1 MRKIKIVLYLVIC
14 FGNISA
20 SGQITRE
27 TGSINELLRSVETHN
42 TELKAFSQ
50 RMQAQ
55 KTENKLSNN
64 LPDPT
69 VSYSHLWG
77 ADNSSETIG
86 ELIVSQSMDFPTLYH
101 TRRQLNRQKNAMADH
116 EYQLKRRE
124 ILLKAQE
131 ICFDIILLRKEQL
144 LLKERHQNA
153 SELATLY
160 QQRIES
166 GDANVIELN
175 KVKLE
180 LLNAKTEASIN
191 ETNLKKK
198 EEELKNLEAQ
208 LQDALQY
215 SVANKEIYDNL
226 KAGINQEATIKN
238 KIEQTKIQ
246 IDNILKREEL
256 YKNDV
261 ETFVKDLEPN
271 VCLPKLIEVIKPE
284 VNLILKITKQKEQQ
298 LSSNLSP
305 EQIEAISEIILR
317 YLKQNNLT
325 IKDIQ
330 LSDLVDFV
338 ISDSKNAISNTEYDF
353 LDFSEIRALDTLL
366 GQKYANPFPVINQ
379 QQIELNLSI
388 KQIPVLEAQ
397 IEQMKAQITGRD
409 YTLLKAYEENE
420 ANIKRIERNIDE
432 IGVEISKIDKRLHQF
447 DVQTNQEPDPKY
459 EALGKLKPFFDDVAN
474 KLLKSKKLQIELKM

>member
-116 EYQLKRRE
+116 EYQLKRRA

-153 SELATLY
+153 SELAILY

-198 EEELKNLEAQ
+198 EEELIILNGSIPFQTEQLTYPSIVLPTDYAEIKDDVLNGELALAALEQESRVGHNLLKVAQ
-208 LQDALQY
+208 E
-215 SVANKEIYDNL
+215 SW
-226 KAGINQEATIKN
+226 
-238 KIEQTKIQ
+238 
-246 IDNILKREEL
+246 
-256 YKNDV
+256 
-261 ETFVKDLEPN
+261 
-271 VCLPKLIEVIKPE
+271 LPKLEIGYRRNTESGAPFNGFVVGFSVPLFENKGKVKMARQQLLSTE
-284 VNLILKITKQKEQQ
+284 LSKEQVKSETAYNALQNFREAQKTKLLMDEYASLFKEHSDLLILKEALK
-298 LSSNLSP
+298 SG
-305 EQIEAISEIILR
+305 QISLI
-317 YLKQNNLT
+317 
-325 IKDIQ
+325 
-330 LSDLVDFV
+330 
-338 ISDSKNAISNTEYDF
+338 EY
-353 LDFSEIRALDTLL
+353 FSEAAIIYQSQLNYLQL
-366 GQKYANPFPVINQ
+366 ENKYH
-379 QQIELNLSI
+379 
-388 KQIPVLEAQ
+388 K
-397 IEQMKAQITGRD
+397 T
-409 YTLLKAYEENE
+409 
-420 ANIKRIERNIDE
+420 
-432 IGVEISKIDKRLHQF
+432 
-447 DVQTNQEPDPKY
+447 
-459 EALGKLKPFFDDVAN
+459 VASLFKN
-474 KLLKSKKLQIELKM
+474 KL

>member
-20 SGQITRE
+20 SGQIARE

-116 EYQLKRRE
+116 EYQLKRRA

-153 SELATLY
+153 SELAILY

-198 EEELKNLEAQ
+198 EEELIILNGNTPFQTEQLTYPAIVLPTDYAEIKDDVLNGELALAALEQESRVGHNLLKVAQ
-208 LQDALQY
+208 E
-215 SVANKEIYDNL
+215 SW
-226 KAGINQEATIKN
+226 
-238 KIEQTKIQ
+238 
-246 IDNILKREEL
+246 
-256 YKNDV
+256 
-261 ETFVKDLEPN
+261 
-271 VCLPKLIEVIKPE
+271 LPKLEIGYRRNTESGAPFNGFVVGFSVPLFENKGKVKMVRQQLLSTE
-284 VNLILKITKQKEQQ
+284 LSKEQVKSETTYNALQNFREAQKTKLLMDEYASLFKEHSDLLILKEALK
-298 LSSNLSP
+298 SG
-305 EQIEAISEIILR
+305 QISLI
-317 YLKQNNLT
+317 
-325 IKDIQ
+325 
-330 LSDLVDFV
+330 
-338 ISDSKNAISNTEYDF
+338 EY
-353 LDFSEIRALDTLL
+353 FSEAAIIYQSQLNYLQL
-366 GQKYANPFPVINQ
+366 ENKYH
-379 QQIELNLSI
+379 
-388 KQIPVLEAQ
+388 K
-397 IEQMKAQITGRD
+397 T
-409 YTLLKAYEENE
+409 
-420 ANIKRIERNIDE
+420 
-432 IGVEISKIDKRLHQF
+432 
-447 DVQTNQEPDPKY
+447 
-459 EALGKLKPFFDDVAN
+459 VASLFKN
-474 KLLKSKKLQIELKM
+474 KL

>member
-198 EEELKNLEAQ
+198 EEELIILNGSIPFQTEQLTYPSIVLPTDYAEIKDDVLNGELALAALEQESRVGHNLLKVAQ
-208 LQDALQY
+208 E
-215 SVANKEIYDNL
+215 SW
-226 KAGINQEATIKN
+226 
-238 KIEQTKIQ
+238 
-246 IDNILKREEL
+246 
-256 YKNDV
+256 
-261 ETFVKDLEPN
+261 
-271 VCLPKLIEVIKPE
+271 LPKLEIGYRRNTESGAPFNGFVVGFSVPLFENKGKVKMARQQLLSTE
-284 VNLILKITKQKEQQ
+284 LSKEQVKSETSYNALQNFREAQKTKLLMDEYASLFKEHSDLLILKEALK
-298 LSSNLSP
+298 SG
-305 EQIEAISEIILR
+305 QISLI
-317 YLKQNNLT
+317 
-325 IKDIQ
+325 
-330 LSDLVDFV
+330 
-338 ISDSKNAISNTEYDF
+338 EY
-353 LDFSEIRALDTLL
+353 FSEAAIIYQSQLNYLQL
-366 GQKYANPFPVINQ
+366 ENKYH
-379 QQIELNLSI
+379 
-388 KQIPVLEAQ
+388 K
-397 IEQMKAQITGRD
+397 T
-409 YTLLKAYEENE
+409 
-420 ANIKRIERNIDE
+420 
-432 IGVEISKIDKRLHQF
+432 
-447 DVQTNQEPDPKY
+447 
-459 EALGKLKPFFDDVAN
+459 VASLFKN
-474 KLLKSKKLQIELKM
+474 KL

>member
-101 TRRQLNRQKNAMADH
+101 TRRQLNRQKNVMADH
-116 EYQLKRRE
+116 EYQLKRRK

-131 ICFDIILLRKEQL
+131 ICFDIILLREEQL

-198 EEELKNLEAQ
+198 EEELIILNGSIPFQTEQLTYPAIVLPTDYAEIKDDVLNGELALAALEQESRVGHNLLKVAQ
-208 LQDALQY
+208 E
-215 SVANKEIYDNL
+215 SW
-226 KAGINQEATIKN
+226 
-238 KIEQTKIQ
+238 
-246 IDNILKREEL
+246 
-256 YKNDV
+256 
-261 ETFVKDLEPN
+261 
-271 VCLPKLIEVIKPE
+271 LPKLEIGYRRNTESGAPFNGFVVGFSVPLFENKGKVKMARQQLLSTE
-284 VNLILKITKQKEQQ
+284 LSKEQVKSETSYNALQNFREAQKTKLLMDEYASLFKEHSDLLILKEALK
-298 LSSNLSP
+298 SG
-305 EQIEAISEIILR
+305 QISLI
-317 YLKQNNLT
+317 
-325 IKDIQ
+325 
-330 LSDLVDFV
+330 
-338 ISDSKNAISNTEYDF
+338 EY
-353 LDFSEIRALDTLL
+353 FSEAAIIYQSQLNYLQL
-366 GQKYANPFPVINQ
+366 ENKYH
-379 QQIELNLSI
+379 
-388 KQIPVLEAQ
+388 K
-397 IEQMKAQITGRD
+397 T
-409 YTLLKAYEENE
+409 
-420 ANIKRIERNIDE
+420 
-432 IGVEISKIDKRLHQF
+432 
-447 DVQTNQEPDPKY
+447 
-459 EALGKLKPFFDDVAN
+459 VASLFKN
-474 KLLKSKKLQIELKM
+474 KL

>member
-20 SGQITRE
+20 SGQIARE

-131 ICFDIILLRKEQL
+131 IGFDIILLRKEQL

-153 SELATLY
+153 SELAILY

-198 EEELKNLEAQ
+198 EEELIILNGNTPFQTEQLTYPAIVLPTDYAEIKDDVLNGELALAALEQESRVGHNLLKVAQ
-208 LQDALQY
+208 E
-215 SVANKEIYDNL
+215 SW
-226 KAGINQEATIKN
+226 
-238 KIEQTKIQ
+238 
-246 IDNILKREEL
+246 
-256 YKNDV
+256 
-261 ETFVKDLEPN
+261 
-271 VCLPKLIEVIKPE
+271 LPKLEIGYRRNTESGAPFNGFVVGFSVPLFENKGKVKMARQQLLSTE
-284 VNLILKITKQKEQQ
+284 LSKEQVKSETSYNALQNFREAQKTKLLMDEYASLFKEHSDLLILKEALK
-298 LSSNLSP
+298 SG
-305 EQIEAISEIILR
+305 QISLI
-317 YLKQNNLT
+317 
-325 IKDIQ
+325 
-330 LSDLVDFV
+330 
-338 ISDSKNAISNTEYDF
+338 EY
-353 LDFSEIRALDTLL
+353 FSEAAIIYQSQLNYLQL
-366 GQKYANPFPVINQ
+366 ENKYH
-379 QQIELNLSI
+379 
-388 KQIPVLEAQ
+388 K
-397 IEQMKAQITGRD
+397 T
-409 YTLLKAYEENE
+409 
-420 ANIKRIERNIDE
+420 
-432 IGVEISKIDKRLHQF
+432 
-447 DVQTNQEPDPKY
+447 
-459 EALGKLKPFFDDVAN
+459 VASLFKN
-474 KLLKSKKLQIELKM
+474 KL

>member
-1 MRKIKIVLYLVIC
+1 MRKIKIFLYLVIC

-20 SGQITRE
+20 SGQIARE

-55 KTENKLSNN
+55 KTENKLNNN

-101 TRRQLNRQKNAMADH
+101 TRRQLNRQKNAMVDH
-116 EYQLKRRE
+116 EYQLKRRA

-153 SELATLY
+153 SELAILY

-198 EEELKNLEAQ
+198 EEELIILNGNTPFQTEQLTYPAIVLPTDYAEIKDDVLNGELALAALEQESRVGHNLLKVAQ
-208 LQDALQY
+208 E
-215 SVANKEIYDNL
+215 SW
-226 KAGINQEATIKN
+226 
-238 KIEQTKIQ
+238 
-246 IDNILKREEL
+246 
-256 YKNDV
+256 
-261 ETFVKDLEPN
+261 
-271 VCLPKLIEVIKPE
+271 LPKLEIGYRRNTESGAPFNGFVVGFSVPLFENKGKVKMVRQQLLSTELSKEQIKSE
-284 VNLILKITKQKEQQ
+284 TAYNALQNFREAQKTKLLMDEYASLFKEHSDLLILKEALK
-298 LSSNLSP
+298 SG
-305 EQIEAISEIILR
+305 QISLI
-317 YLKQNNLT
+317 
-325 IKDIQ
+325 
-330 LSDLVDFV
+330 
-338 ISDSKNAISNTEYDF
+338 EY
-353 LDFSEIRALDTLL
+353 FSEAAIIYQSQLNYLQL
-366 GQKYANPFPVINQ
+366 ENKYH
-379 QQIELNLSI
+379 
-388 KQIPVLEAQ
+388 K
-397 IEQMKAQITGRD
+397 T
-409 YTLLKAYEENE
+409 
-420 ANIKRIERNIDE
+420 
-432 IGVEISKIDKRLHQF
+432 
-447 DVQTNQEPDPKY
+447 
-459 EALGKLKPFFDDVAN
+459 VAN
-474 KLLKSKKLQIELKM
+474 LFKNKL

>member
-20 SGQITRE
+20 SGQIARE

-131 ICFDIILLRKEQL
+131 IGFDIILLRKEQL

-153 SELATLY
+153 SELAILY

-198 EEELKNLEAQ
+198 EEELIILNGNTPFQTEQLTYPAIVLPTDYAEIKDDVLNGELALAALEQESRVGHNLLKVAQ
-208 LQDALQY
+208 E
-215 SVANKEIYDNL
+215 SW
-226 KAGINQEATIKN
+226 
-238 KIEQTKIQ
+238 
-246 IDNILKREEL
+246 
-256 YKNDV
+256 
-261 ETFVKDLEPN
+261 
-271 VCLPKLIEVIKPE
+271 LPKLEIGYRRNTESGAPFNGFVVGFSVPLFENKGKVKMVRQQLLSTE
-284 VNLILKITKQKEQQ
+284 LSKEQVKSETTYNALQNFREAQKTKLLMDEYASLFKEHSDLLILKEALK
-298 LSSNLSP
+298 SG
-305 EQIEAISEIILR
+305 QISLI
-317 YLKQNNLT
+317 
-325 IKDIQ
+325 
-330 LSDLVDFV
+330 
-338 ISDSKNAISNTEYDF
+338 EY
-353 LDFSEIRALDTLL
+353 FSEAAIIYQSQLNYLQL
-366 GQKYANPFPVINQ
+366 ENKYH
-379 QQIELNLSI
+379 
-388 KQIPVLEAQ
+388 K
-397 IEQMKAQITGRD
+397 T
-409 YTLLKAYEENE
+409 
-420 ANIKRIERNIDE
+420 
-432 IGVEISKIDKRLHQF
+432 
-447 DVQTNQEPDPKY
+447 
-459 EALGKLKPFFDDVAN
+459 VASLFKN
-474 KLLKSKKLQIELKM
+474 KL

>member
-20 SGQITRE
+20 SGQIARE

-116 EYQLKRRE
+116 EYQLKRRA
-124 ILLKAQE
+124 ILIKAQE

-153 SELATLY
+153 SELAILY

-198 EEELKNLEAQ
+198 EEELIILNGNAPFQTEQLTYPAIVLPTDYAEIKDDVLNGELALAALEQESRVGHNLLKVAQ
-208 LQDALQY
+208 E
-215 SVANKEIYDNL
+215 SW
-226 KAGINQEATIKN
+226 
-238 KIEQTKIQ
+238 
-246 IDNILKREEL
+246 
-256 YKNDV
+256 
-261 ETFVKDLEPN
+261 
-271 VCLPKLIEVIKPE
+271 LPKLEIGYRRNTESGAPFNGFVVGFSVPLFENKGKVKMARQQLLSTE
-284 VNLILKITKQKEQQ
+284 LSKEQVKSETTYNALQNFREAQKTKLLMDEYASLFKEHSDLLILKEALK
-298 LSSNLSP
+298 SG
-305 EQIEAISEIILR
+305 QISLI
-317 YLKQNNLT
+317 
-325 IKDIQ
+325 
-330 LSDLVDFV
+330 
-338 ISDSKNAISNTEYDF
+338 EY
-353 LDFSEIRALDTLL
+353 FSEAAIIYQSQLNYLQL
-366 GQKYANPFPVINQ
+366 EKKYHKTVPTFFKK
-379 QQIELNLSI
+379 NL
-388 KQIPVLEAQ
+388 
-397 IEQMKAQITGRD
+397 
-409 YTLLKAYEENE
+409 
-420 ANIKRIERNIDE
+420 
-432 IGVEISKIDKRLHQF
+432 
-447 DVQTNQEPDPKY
+447 
-459 EALGKLKPFFDDVAN
+459 
-474 KLLKSKKLQIELKM
+474 

>member
-101 TRRQLNRQKNAMADH
+101 TRRQLNRQKNVMADH

-131 ICFDIILLRKEQL
+131 IGFDIILLREEQL

-198 EEELKNLEAQ
+198 EEELIILNGNTPFQTEQLTYPAIVLPTDYAEIKDDVLNGELALAALEQESRVGHNLLKVAQ
-208 LQDALQY
+208 E
-215 SVANKEIYDNL
+215 SW
-226 KAGINQEATIKN
+226 
-238 KIEQTKIQ
+238 
-246 IDNILKREEL
+246 
-256 YKNDV
+256 
-261 ETFVKDLEPN
+261 
-271 VCLPKLIEVIKPE
+271 LPKLEIGYRRNTESGAPFNGFVVGFSVPLFENKGKVKMARQQLLSTE
-284 VNLILKITKQKEQQ
+284 LSKEQVKSETSYNALQNFREAQKTKLLMDEYASLFKEHSDLLILKEALK
-298 LSSNLSP
+298 SG
-305 EQIEAISEIILR
+305 QISLI
-317 YLKQNNLT
+317 
-325 IKDIQ
+325 
-330 LSDLVDFV
+330 
-338 ISDSKNAISNTEYDF
+338 EY
-353 LDFSEIRALDTLL
+353 FSEAAIIYQSQLNYLQL
-366 GQKYANPFPVINQ
+366 ENKYH
-379 QQIELNLSI
+379 
-388 KQIPVLEAQ
+388 K
-397 IEQMKAQITGRD
+397 T
-409 YTLLKAYEENE
+409 
-420 ANIKRIERNIDE
+420 
-432 IGVEISKIDKRLHQF
+432 
-447 DVQTNQEPDPKY
+447 
-459 EALGKLKPFFDDVAN
+459 VAN
-474 KLLKSKKLQIELKM
+474 LFKNKL

>member
-1 MRKIKIVLYLVIC
+1 MRKIKIFLYLVIC

-116 EYQLKRRE
+116 EYQLKRRA

-153 SELATLY
+153 SELAILY

-198 EEELKNLEAQ
+198 EEELIILNGNTPFQTEQLTYPAIVLPTDYAEIKDDVLNGELALAALEQESRVGHNLLKVAQ
-208 LQDALQY
+208 E
-215 SVANKEIYDNL
+215 SW
-226 KAGINQEATIKN
+226 
-238 KIEQTKIQ
+238 
-246 IDNILKREEL
+246 
-256 YKNDV
+256 
-261 ETFVKDLEPN
+261 
-271 VCLPKLIEVIKPE
+271 LPKLEIGYRRNTESGAPFNGFVVGFSVPLFENKGKVKMVRQQLLSTE
-284 VNLILKITKQKEQQ
+284 LSKEQVKSETTYNALQNFREAQKTKLLMDEYASLFKEHSDLLILKEALK
-298 LSSNLSP
+298 SG
-305 EQIEAISEIILR
+305 QISLI
-317 YLKQNNLT
+317 
-325 IKDIQ
+325 
-330 LSDLVDFV
+330 
-338 ISDSKNAISNTEYDF
+338 EY
-353 LDFSEIRALDTLL
+353 FSEAAIIYQSQLNYLQL
-366 GQKYANPFPVINQ
+366 ENKYH
-379 QQIELNLSI
+379 
-388 KQIPVLEAQ
+388 K
-397 IEQMKAQITGRD
+397 T
-409 YTLLKAYEENE
+409 
-420 ANIKRIERNIDE
+420 
-432 IGVEISKIDKRLHQF
+432 
-447 DVQTNQEPDPKY
+447 
-459 EALGKLKPFFDDVAN
+459 VASLFKN
-474 KLLKSKKLQIELKM
+474 KL

>member
-131 ICFDIILLRKEQL
+131 IGFDIILLREEQL

-153 SELATLY
+153 SELAILY

-198 EEELKNLEAQ
+198 EEELIILNGNTPFQTEQLTYPAIVLPTDYAEIKDDVLNGELALAALEQESRVGHNLLKVAQ
-208 LQDALQY
+208 E
-215 SVANKEIYDNL
+215 SW
-226 KAGINQEATIKN
+226 
-238 KIEQTKIQ
+238 
-246 IDNILKREEL
+246 
-256 YKNDV
+256 
-261 ETFVKDLEPN
+261 
-271 VCLPKLIEVIKPE
+271 LPKLEIGYRRNTESGAPFNGFVVGFSVPLFENKGKVKMVRQQLLSTE
-284 VNLILKITKQKEQQ
+284 LSKEQVKSETSYNALQNFREAQKTKLLMDEYASLFKEHSDLLILKEALK
-298 LSSNLSP
+298 SG
-305 EQIEAISEIILR
+305 QISLI
-317 YLKQNNLT
+317 
-325 IKDIQ
+325 
-330 LSDLVDFV
+330 
-338 ISDSKNAISNTEYDF
+338 EY
-353 LDFSEIRALDTLL
+353 FSEAAIIYQSQLNYLQL
-366 GQKYANPFPVINQ
+366 ENKYH
-379 QQIELNLSI
+379 
-388 KQIPVLEAQ
+388 K
-397 IEQMKAQITGRD
+397 T
-409 YTLLKAYEENE
+409 
-420 ANIKRIERNIDE
+420 
-432 IGVEISKIDKRLHQF
+432 
-447 DVQTNQEPDPKY
+447 
-459 EALGKLKPFFDDVAN
+459 VAN
-474 KLLKSKKLQIELKM
+474 LFKNKL

>member
-131 ICFDIILLRKEQL
+131 IGFDIILLREEQL

-153 SELATLY
+153 SELAILY

-198 EEELKNLEAQ
+198 EEELIILNGSIPFQTEQLTYPAIVLPTDYAEIKDDVLNGELALAALEQESRVGHNLLKVAQ
-208 LQDALQY
+208 E
-215 SVANKEIYDNL
+215 SW
-226 KAGINQEATIKN
+226 
-238 KIEQTKIQ
+238 
-246 IDNILKREEL
+246 
-256 YKNDV
+256 
-261 ETFVKDLEPN
+261 
-271 VCLPKLIEVIKPE
+271 LPKLEIGYRRNTESGAPFNGFVVGFSVPLFENKGK
-284 VNLILKITKQKEQQ
+284 VKMARQQ
-298 LSSNLSP
+298 LLST
-305 EQIEAISEIILR
+305 E
-317 YLKQNNLT
+317 
-325 IKDIQ
+325 
-330 LSDLVDFV
+330 LS
-338 ISDSKNAISNTEYDF
+338 KE
-353 LDFSEIRALDTLL
+353 
-366 GQKYANPFPVINQ
+366 
-379 QQIELNLSI
+379 
-388 KQIPVLEAQ
+388 
-397 IEQMKAQITGRD
+397 
-409 YTLLKAYEENE
+409 
-420 ANIKRIERNIDE
+420 
-432 IGVEISKIDKRLHQF
+432 
-447 DVQTNQEPDPKY
+447 
-459 EALGKLKPFFDDVAN
+459 
-474 KLLKSKKLQIELKM
+474 

>member
-101 TRRQLNRQKNAMADH
+101 TRRQLNRQKNVMADH

-131 ICFDIILLRKEQL
+131 IGFDIILLRKEQL

-198 EEELKNLEAQ
+198 EEELIILNGSILFQTEQLTYPAIVLPTDYAEIKDDVLNGELALAALEQESRVGHNLLKVAQ
-208 LQDALQY
+208 E
-215 SVANKEIYDNL
+215 SW
-226 KAGINQEATIKN
+226 
-238 KIEQTKIQ
+238 
-246 IDNILKREEL
+246 
-256 YKNDV
+256 
-261 ETFVKDLEPN
+261 
-271 VCLPKLIEVIKPE
+271 LPKLEIGYRRNTESGAPFNGFVVGFSVPLFENKGKVKMVRQQLLSTE
-284 VNLILKITKQKEQQ
+284 LSKEQVKSETAYNALQNFREAQKTKLLMDEYASLFKEHSDLLILKEALK
-298 LSSNLSP
+298 SG
-305 EQIEAISEIILR
+305 QISLI
-317 YLKQNNLT
+317 
-325 IKDIQ
+325 
-330 LSDLVDFV
+330 
-338 ISDSKNAISNTEYDF
+338 EY
-353 LDFSEIRALDTLL
+353 FSEAAIIYQSQLNYLQL
-366 GQKYANPFPVINQ
+366 ENKYH
-379 QQIELNLSI
+379 
-388 KQIPVLEAQ
+388 K
-397 IEQMKAQITGRD
+397 T
-409 YTLLKAYEENE
+409 
-420 ANIKRIERNIDE
+420 
-432 IGVEISKIDKRLHQF
+432 
-447 DVQTNQEPDPKY
+447 
-459 EALGKLKPFFDDVAN
+459 VASLFKN
-474 KLLKSKKLQIELKM
+474 KL

>member
-1 MRKIKIVLYLVIC
+1 MRKIKIFLYLVIC

-20 SGQITRE
+20 SGQIARE

-116 EYQLKRRE
+116 EYQLKRRA

-153 SELATLY
+153 SELAILY

-198 EEELKNLEAQ
+198 EEELIILNGNTPFQTEQLTYPAIVLPTDYAEIKDDVLNGELALAALEQESRVGHNLLKVAQ
-208 LQDALQY
+208 E
-215 SVANKEIYDNL
+215 SW
-226 KAGINQEATIKN
+226 
-238 KIEQTKIQ
+238 
-246 IDNILKREEL
+246 
-256 YKNDV
+256 
-261 ETFVKDLEPN
+261 
-271 VCLPKLIEVIKPE
+271 LPKLEIGYRRNTESGAPFNGFVVGFSVPLFENKGKVKMVRQQLLSTE
-284 VNLILKITKQKEQQ
+284 LSKEQVKSETSYNALQNFREAQKTKLLMDEYASLFKEHSDLLILKEALKSGQISLIEYFSEAAIIYQSQ
-298 LSSNLSP
+298 LN
-305 EQIEAISEIILR
+305 
-317 YLKQNNLT
+317 YLKLEN
-325 IKDIQ
+325 
-330 LSDLVDFV
+330 
-338 ISDSKNAISNTEYDF
+338 
-353 LDFSEIRALDTLL
+353 
-366 GQKYANPFPVINQ
+366 KYH
-379 QQIELNLSI
+379 
-388 KQIPVLEAQ
+388 K
-397 IEQMKAQITGRD
+397 T
-409 YTLLKAYEENE
+409 
-420 ANIKRIERNIDE
+420 
-432 IGVEISKIDKRLHQF
+432 
-447 DVQTNQEPDPKY
+447 
-459 EALGKLKPFFDDVAN
+459 VASLFKN
-474 KLLKSKKLQIELKM
+474 KL

>member
-131 ICFDIILLRKEQL
+131 ICFDIILLREEQL

-153 SELATLY
+153 SELAILY

-198 EEELKNLEAQ
+198 EEELIILNGNTPFQTEQLTYPAIVLPTDYAEIKDDVLNGELALAALEQESRVGHNLLKVAQ
-208 LQDALQY
+208 E
-215 SVANKEIYDNL
+215 SW
-226 KAGINQEATIKN
+226 
-238 KIEQTKIQ
+238 
-246 IDNILKREEL
+246 
-256 YKNDV
+256 
-261 ETFVKDLEPN
+261 
-271 VCLPKLIEVIKPE
+271 LPKLEIGYRRNTESGAPFNGFVVGFSVPLFENKGKVKMVRQQLLSTE
-284 VNLILKITKQKEQQ
+284 LSKEQVKSETSYNALQNFREAQKTKLLMDEYASLFKEHSDLLILKEALK
-298 LSSNLSP
+298 SG
-305 EQIEAISEIILR
+305 QISLI
-317 YLKQNNLT
+317 
-325 IKDIQ
+325 
-330 LSDLVDFV
+330 
-338 ISDSKNAISNTEYDF
+338 EY
-353 LDFSEIRALDTLL
+353 FSEAAIIYQSQLNYLQL
-366 GQKYANPFPVINQ
+366 ENKYH
-379 QQIELNLSI
+379 
-388 KQIPVLEAQ
+388 K
-397 IEQMKAQITGRD
+397 T
-409 YTLLKAYEENE
+409 
-420 ANIKRIERNIDE
+420 
-432 IGVEISKIDKRLHQF
+432 
-447 DVQTNQEPDPKY
+447 
-459 EALGKLKPFFDDVAN
+459 VASLFKN
-474 KLLKSKKLQIELKM
+474 KL

>member
-1 MRKIKIVLYLVIC
+1 MRKIKIFLYLVIC

-153 SELATLY
+153 SELAILY

-198 EEELKNLEAQ
+198 EEELIILNGSIPSQTEQLTYPAIVLPTDYAEIKDDVLNGELALAALEQESRVGHNLLKVAQ
-208 LQDALQY
+208 E
-215 SVANKEIYDNL
+215 SW
-226 KAGINQEATIKN
+226 
-238 KIEQTKIQ
+238 
-246 IDNILKREEL
+246 
-256 YKNDV
+256 
-261 ETFVKDLEPN
+261 
-271 VCLPKLIEVIKPE
+271 LPKLEIGYRRNTESGAPFNGFVVGFSVPLFENKGKVKMARQQLLSTE
-284 VNLILKITKQKEQQ
+284 LSKEQVKSETSYNALQNFREAQKTKLLMDEYASLFKEHSDLLILKEALK
-298 LSSNLSP
+298 SG
-305 EQIEAISEIILR
+305 QISLI
-317 YLKQNNLT
+317 
-325 IKDIQ
+325 
-330 LSDLVDFV
+330 
-338 ISDSKNAISNTEYDF
+338 EY
-353 LDFSEIRALDTLL
+353 FSEAAIIYQSQLNYLQL
-366 GQKYANPFPVINQ
+366 ENKYH
-379 QQIELNLSI
+379 
-388 KQIPVLEAQ
+388 K
-397 IEQMKAQITGRD
+397 T
-409 YTLLKAYEENE
+409 
-420 ANIKRIERNIDE
+420 
-432 IGVEISKIDKRLHQF
+432 
-447 DVQTNQEPDPKY
+447 
-459 EALGKLKPFFDDVAN
+459 VASLFKN
-474 KLLKSKKLQIELKM
+474 KL

>member
-116 EYQLKRRE
+116 EYQLKRRA

-198 EEELKNLEAQ
+198 EEELIILNGNTPFQTEQLTYPAIVLPTDYAEIKDDVLNGELALAALEQESRVGHNLLKVAQ
-208 LQDALQY
+208 E
-215 SVANKEIYDNL
+215 SW
-226 KAGINQEATIKN
+226 
-238 KIEQTKIQ
+238 
-246 IDNILKREEL
+246 
-256 YKNDV
+256 
-261 ETFVKDLEPN
+261 
-271 VCLPKLIEVIKPE
+271 LPKLEIGYRRNTESGAPFNGFVVGFSVPLFENKGKVKMVRQQLLSTE
-284 VNLILKITKQKEQQ
+284 LSKEQVKSETSYNALQNFREAQKTKLLMDEYASLFKEHSDLLILKEALK
-298 LSSNLSP
+298 SG
-305 EQIEAISEIILR
+305 QISLI
-317 YLKQNNLT
+317 
-325 IKDIQ
+325 
-330 LSDLVDFV
+330 
-338 ISDSKNAISNTEYDF
+338 EY
-353 LDFSEIRALDTLL
+353 FSEAAIIYQSQLNYLQL
-366 GQKYANPFPVINQ
+366 ENKYH
-379 QQIELNLSI
+379 
-388 KQIPVLEAQ
+388 K
-397 IEQMKAQITGRD
+397 T
-409 YTLLKAYEENE
+409 
-420 ANIKRIERNIDE
+420 
-432 IGVEISKIDKRLHQF
+432 
-447 DVQTNQEPDPKY
+447 
-459 EALGKLKPFFDDVAN
+459 VASLFKN
-474 KLLKSKKLQIELKM
+474 KL

>member
-1 MRKIKIVLYLVIC
+1 MRKIKIFLYLVIC

-55 KTENKLSNN
+55 KTENKLNNN

-116 EYQLKRRE
+116 EYQLKRRA

-153 SELATLY
+153 SELAILY

-198 EEELKNLEAQ
+198 EEELIILNGNTPFQTEQLTYPAIVLPTDYAEIKDDVLNGELALAALEQESRVGHNLLKVAQ
-208 LQDALQY
+208 E
-215 SVANKEIYDNL
+215 SW
-226 KAGINQEATIKN
+226 
-238 KIEQTKIQ
+238 
-246 IDNILKREEL
+246 
-256 YKNDV
+256 
-261 ETFVKDLEPN
+261 
-271 VCLPKLIEVIKPE
+271 LPKLEIGYRRNTESGAPFNGFVVGFSVPLFENKGKVKMARQQLLSTE
-284 VNLILKITKQKEQQ
+284 LSKEQVKSETAYNALQNFREAQKTKLLMDEYASLFKEHSDLLILKEALK
-298 LSSNLSP
+298 SG
-305 EQIEAISEIILR
+305 QISLI
-317 YLKQNNLT
+317 
-325 IKDIQ
+325 
-330 LSDLVDFV
+330 
-338 ISDSKNAISNTEYDF
+338 EY
-353 LDFSEIRALDTLL
+353 FSEAAIIYQSQLNYLQL
-366 GQKYANPFPVINQ
+366 ENKYH
-379 QQIELNLSI
+379 
-388 KQIPVLEAQ
+388 K
-397 IEQMKAQITGRD
+397 T
-409 YTLLKAYEENE
+409 
-420 ANIKRIERNIDE
+420 
-432 IGVEISKIDKRLHQF
+432 
-447 DVQTNQEPDPKY
+447 
-459 EALGKLKPFFDDVAN
+459 VASLFKN
-474 KLLKSKKLQIELKM
+474 KL

>member
-131 ICFDIILLRKEQL
+131 IGFDIILLREEQL

-198 EEELKNLEAQ
+198 EEELIILNGSIPFQTEQLTYPSIVLPTDYAEIKDDVLNGELALAALEQESRVGHNLLKVAQ
-208 LQDALQY
+208 E
-215 SVANKEIYDNL
+215 SW
-226 KAGINQEATIKN
+226 
-238 KIEQTKIQ
+238 
-246 IDNILKREEL
+246 
-256 YKNDV
+256 
-261 ETFVKDLEPN
+261 
-271 VCLPKLIEVIKPE
+271 LPKLEIGYRRNTESGAPFNGFVVGFSVPLFENKGKVKMARQQLLSTE
-284 VNLILKITKQKEQQ
+284 LSKEQVKSEAAYNALQNFREAQKTKLLMDEYASLFKEHSDLLILKEALK
-298 LSSNLSP
+298 SG
-305 EQIEAISEIILR
+305 QISLI
-317 YLKQNNLT
+317 
-325 IKDIQ
+325 
-330 LSDLVDFV
+330 
-338 ISDSKNAISNTEYDF
+338 EY
-353 LDFSEIRALDTLL
+353 FSEAAIIYQSQLNYLQL
-366 GQKYANPFPVINQ
+366 ENKYH
-379 QQIELNLSI
+379 
-388 KQIPVLEAQ
+388 K
-397 IEQMKAQITGRD
+397 T
-409 YTLLKAYEENE
+409 
-420 ANIKRIERNIDE
+420 
-432 IGVEISKIDKRLHQF
+432 
-447 DVQTNQEPDPKY
+447 
-459 EALGKLKPFFDDVAN
+459 VASLFKN
-474 KLLKSKKLQIELKM
+474 KL

>member
-1 MRKIKIVLYLVIC
+1 MRKIKIFLYLVIC

-20 SGQITRE
+20 SGQIARE

-55 KTENKLSNN
+55 KTENKLNNN

-101 TRRQLNRQKNAMADH
+101 TRRQLNRQKNAMVDH
-116 EYQLKRRE
+116 EYQLKRRA

-144 LLKERHQNA
+144 LVKERHQNA
-153 SELATLY
+153 SELAILY

-198 EEELKNLEAQ
+198 EEELIILNGNTPFQTEQLTYPAIVLPTDYAEIKDDVLNGELALAALEQESRVGHNLLKVAQ
-208 LQDALQY
+208 E
-215 SVANKEIYDNL
+215 SW
-226 KAGINQEATIKN
+226 
-238 KIEQTKIQ
+238 
-246 IDNILKREEL
+246 
-256 YKNDV
+256 
-261 ETFVKDLEPN
+261 
-271 VCLPKLIEVIKPE
+271 LPKLEIGYRRNTESGAPFNGFVVGFSVPLFENKGKVKMVRQQLLSTE
-284 VNLILKITKQKEQQ
+284 LSKEQVKSETSYNALQNFREAQKTKLLMDEYASLFKEHSDLLILKEALK
-298 LSSNLSP
+298 SG
-305 EQIEAISEIILR
+305 QISLI
-317 YLKQNNLT
+317 
-325 IKDIQ
+325 
-330 LSDLVDFV
+330 
-338 ISDSKNAISNTEYDF
+338 EY
-353 LDFSEIRALDTLL
+353 FSEAAIIYQSQLNYLQL
-366 GQKYANPFPVINQ
+366 ENKYH
-379 QQIELNLSI
+379 
-388 KQIPVLEAQ
+388 K
-397 IEQMKAQITGRD
+397 T
-409 YTLLKAYEENE
+409 
-420 ANIKRIERNIDE
+420 
-432 IGVEISKIDKRLHQF
+432 
-447 DVQTNQEPDPKY
+447 
-459 EALGKLKPFFDDVAN
+459 VASLFKN
-474 KLLKSKKLQIELKM
+474 KL

>member
-20 SGQITRE
+20 SGQIARE

-116 EYQLKRRE
+116 EYQLKRRA

-153 SELATLY
+153 SELAILY

-198 EEELKNLEAQ
+198 EEELIILNGNTPFQTEQLTYPAIVLPTDYAEIKDDVLNGELALAALEQESRVGHNLLKVAQ
-208 LQDALQY
+208 E
-215 SVANKEIYDNL
+215 SW
-226 KAGINQEATIKN
+226 
-238 KIEQTKIQ
+238 
-246 IDNILKREEL
+246 
-256 YKNDV
+256 
-261 ETFVKDLEPN
+261 
-271 VCLPKLIEVIKPE
+271 LPKLEIGYRRNTESGAPFNGFVVGFSVPLFENKGKVKMARQQLLSTE
-284 VNLILKITKQKEQQ
+284 LSKEQVKSETSYNALQNFREAQKTKLLMDEYASLFKEHSDLLILKEALK
-298 LSSNLSP
+298 SG
-305 EQIEAISEIILR
+305 QISLI
-317 YLKQNNLT
+317 
-325 IKDIQ
+325 
-330 LSDLVDFV
+330 
-338 ISDSKNAISNTEYDF
+338 EY
-353 LDFSEIRALDTLL
+353 FSEAAIIYQSQLNYLQL
-366 GQKYANPFPVINQ
+366 ENKYH
-379 QQIELNLSI
+379 
-388 KQIPVLEAQ
+388 K
-397 IEQMKAQITGRD
+397 T
-409 YTLLKAYEENE
+409 
-420 ANIKRIERNIDE
+420 
-432 IGVEISKIDKRLHQF
+432 
-447 DVQTNQEPDPKY
+447 
-459 EALGKLKPFFDDVAN
+459 VAN
-474 KLLKSKKLQIELKM
+474 LFKNKL

>member
-20 SGQITRE
+20 SGQIARE

-153 SELATLY
+153 SELAILY

-198 EEELKNLEAQ
+198 EEELIILNGSIPFQTEQLTYPSIVLPTDYAEIKDDVLNGELALAALEQESRVGHNLLKVAQ
-208 LQDALQY
+208 E
-215 SVANKEIYDNL
+215 SW
-226 KAGINQEATIKN
+226 
-238 KIEQTKIQ
+238 
-246 IDNILKREEL
+246 
-256 YKNDV
+256 
-261 ETFVKDLEPN
+261 
-271 VCLPKLIEVIKPE
+271 LPKLEIGYRRNTESGAPFNGFVVGFSVPLFENKGKVKMARQQLLSTE
-284 VNLILKITKQKEQQ
+284 LSKEQVKSETSYNALQNFREAQKTKLLMDEYASLFKEHSDLLILKEALK
-298 LSSNLSP
+298 SG
-305 EQIEAISEIILR
+305 QISLI
-317 YLKQNNLT
+317 
-325 IKDIQ
+325 
-330 LSDLVDFV
+330 
-338 ISDSKNAISNTEYDF
+338 EY
-353 LDFSEIRALDTLL
+353 FSEAAIIYQSQLNYLQL
-366 GQKYANPFPVINQ
+366 ENKYH
-379 QQIELNLSI
+379 
-388 KQIPVLEAQ
+388 K
-397 IEQMKAQITGRD
+397 T
-409 YTLLKAYEENE
+409 
-420 ANIKRIERNIDE
+420 
-432 IGVEISKIDKRLHQF
+432 
-447 DVQTNQEPDPKY
+447 
-459 EALGKLKPFFDDVAN
+459 VASLFKN
-474 KLLKSKKLQIELKM
+474 KL

>member
-1 MRKIKIVLYLVIC
+1 MRKIKIFLYLVIC

-77 ADNSSETIG
+77 TDNSSETIG

-116 EYQLKRRE
+116 EYQLKRRA

-131 ICFDIILLRKEQL
+131 ICFDIILLRKERL

-198 EEELKNLEAQ
+198 EEELIILNGSIPFQTEQLTYPSIVLPTDYAEIKDDVLNGELALAALEQESRVGHNLLKVAQ
-208 LQDALQY
+208 E
-215 SVANKEIYDNL
+215 SW
-226 KAGINQEATIKN
+226 
-238 KIEQTKIQ
+238 
-246 IDNILKREEL
+246 
-256 YKNDV
+256 
-261 ETFVKDLEPN
+261 
-271 VCLPKLIEVIKPE
+271 LPKLEIGYRRNTESGAPFNGFVVGFSVPLFENKGKVKMARQQLLSTE
-284 VNLILKITKQKEQQ
+284 LSKEQVKSETAYNALQNFREAQKTKLLMDEYASLFKEHSDLLILKEALK
-298 LSSNLSP
+298 SG
-305 EQIEAISEIILR
+305 QISLI
-317 YLKQNNLT
+317 
-325 IKDIQ
+325 
-330 LSDLVDFV
+330 
-338 ISDSKNAISNTEYDF
+338 EY
-353 LDFSEIRALDTLL
+353 FSEAAIIYQSQLNYLQL
-366 GQKYANPFPVINQ
+366 ENKYH
-379 QQIELNLSI
+379 
-388 KQIPVLEAQ
+388 K
-397 IEQMKAQITGRD
+397 T
-409 YTLLKAYEENE
+409 
-420 ANIKRIERNIDE
+420 
-432 IGVEISKIDKRLHQF
+432 
-447 DVQTNQEPDPKY
+447 
-459 EALGKLKPFFDDVAN
+459 VAN
-474 KLLKSKKLQIELKM
+474 LFKNKL

>member
-1 MRKIKIVLYLVIC
+1 MRKIKIVLSLVIC

-27 TGSINELLRSVETHN
+27 TGSINELLHSVETHN

-131 ICFDIILLRKEQL
+131 IGFDIILLRKEQL

-153 SELATLY
+153 SELAILY

-198 EEELKNLEAQ
+198 EEELIILNGSIPFQTEQLTYPSIVLPTDYAEIKDDVLNGELALAALEQESRVGHNLLKVAQ
-208 LQDALQY
+208 E
-215 SVANKEIYDNL
+215 SW
-226 KAGINQEATIKN
+226 
-238 KIEQTKIQ
+238 
-246 IDNILKREEL
+246 
-256 YKNDV
+256 
-261 ETFVKDLEPN
+261 
-271 VCLPKLIEVIKPE
+271 LPKLEIGYRRNTESGAPFNGFVVGFSVPLFENKGKVKMARQQLLSTE
-284 VNLILKITKQKEQQ
+284 LSKEQVKSEAAYNALQNFREAQKTKLLMDEYASLFKEHSDLLILKEALK
-298 LSSNLSP
+298 SG
-305 EQIEAISEIILR
+305 QISLI
-317 YLKQNNLT
+317 
-325 IKDIQ
+325 
-330 LSDLVDFV
+330 
-338 ISDSKNAISNTEYDF
+338 EY
-353 LDFSEIRALDTLL
+353 FSEAAIIYQSQLNYLQL
-366 GQKYANPFPVINQ
+366 ENKYH
-379 QQIELNLSI
+379 
-388 KQIPVLEAQ
+388 K
-397 IEQMKAQITGRD
+397 T
-409 YTLLKAYEENE
+409 
-420 ANIKRIERNIDE
+420 
-432 IGVEISKIDKRLHQF
+432 
-447 DVQTNQEPDPKY
+447 
-459 EALGKLKPFFDDVAN
+459 VASLFKN
-474 KLLKSKKLQIELKM
+474 KL

>member
-101 TRRQLNRQKNAMADH
+101 TRRQLNRQKNVMADH

-131 ICFDIILLRKEQL
+131 ICFDIILLREEQL

-153 SELATLY
+153 SELAILY

-198 EEELKNLEAQ
+198 EEELIILNGNTPFQTEQLTYPAIVLPTDYAEIKDDVLNGELALAALEQESRVGHNLLKVAQ
-208 LQDALQY
+208 E
-215 SVANKEIYDNL
+215 SW
-226 KAGINQEATIKN
+226 
-238 KIEQTKIQ
+238 
-246 IDNILKREEL
+246 
-256 YKNDV
+256 
-261 ETFVKDLEPN
+261 
-271 VCLPKLIEVIKPE
+271 LPKLEIGYRRNTESGAPFNGFVVGFSVPLFENKGKVKMARQQLLSTE
-284 VNLILKITKQKEQQ
+284 LSKEQVKSETSYNALQNFREAQKTKLLMDEYASLFKEHSDLLILKEALK
-298 LSSNLSP
+298 SG
-305 EQIEAISEIILR
+305 QISLI
-317 YLKQNNLT
+317 
-325 IKDIQ
+325 
-330 LSDLVDFV
+330 
-338 ISDSKNAISNTEYDF
+338 EY
-353 LDFSEIRALDTLL
+353 FSEAAIIYQSQLNYLQL
-366 GQKYANPFPVINQ
+366 ENKYH
-379 QQIELNLSI
+379 
-388 KQIPVLEAQ
+388 K
-397 IEQMKAQITGRD
+397 T
-409 YTLLKAYEENE
+409 
-420 ANIKRIERNIDE
+420 
-432 IGVEISKIDKRLHQF
+432 
-447 DVQTNQEPDPKY
+447 
-459 EALGKLKPFFDDVAN
+459 VASLFKN
-474 KLLKSKKLQIELKM
+474 KL

>member
-1 MRKIKIVLYLVIC
+1 MRKIKIFLYLVIC

-116 EYQLKRRE
+116 EYQLKRRA

-153 SELATLY
+153 SELAILY

-198 EEELKNLEAQ
+198 EEELIILNGNTPFQTEQLTYPAIVLPTDYAEIKDDVLNGELALAALEQESRVGHNLLKVAQ
-208 LQDALQY
+208 E
-215 SVANKEIYDNL
+215 SW
-226 KAGINQEATIKN
+226 
-238 KIEQTKIQ
+238 
-246 IDNILKREEL
+246 
-256 YKNDV
+256 
-261 ETFVKDLEPN
+261 
-271 VCLPKLIEVIKPE
+271 LPKLEIGYRRNTESGAPFNGFVVGFSVPLFENKGRVKMVRQQLLSTE
-284 VNLILKITKQKEQQ
+284 LSKEQVKSETTYNALQNFREAQKTKLLMDEYASLFKEHSDLLILKEALK
-298 LSSNLSP
+298 SG
-305 EQIEAISEIILR
+305 QISLI
-317 YLKQNNLT
+317 
-325 IKDIQ
+325 
-330 LSDLVDFV
+330 
-338 ISDSKNAISNTEYDF
+338 EY
-353 LDFSEIRALDTLL
+353 FSEAAIIYQSQLNYLQL
-366 GQKYANPFPVINQ
+366 ENKYH
-379 QQIELNLSI
+379 
-388 KQIPVLEAQ
+388 K
-397 IEQMKAQITGRD
+397 T
-409 YTLLKAYEENE
+409 
-420 ANIKRIERNIDE
+420 
-432 IGVEISKIDKRLHQF
+432 
-447 DVQTNQEPDPKY
+447 
-459 EALGKLKPFFDDVAN
+459 VASLFKN
-474 KLLKSKKLQIELKM
+474 KL

>member
-20 SGQITRE
+20 SGQIARE

-55 KTENKLSNN
+55 KTENKLNNN

-116 EYQLKRRE
+116 EYQLKRRA

-131 ICFDIILLRKEQL
+131 ICFDIILLREEQL

-153 SELATLY
+153 SELAILY

-198 EEELKNLEAQ
+198 EEELIILNGSILFQTEQLTYPAIVLPTDYAEIKDDVLNGELALAALEQESRVGHNLLKVAQ
-208 LQDALQY
+208 E
-215 SVANKEIYDNL
+215 SW
-226 KAGINQEATIKN
+226 
-238 KIEQTKIQ
+238 
-246 IDNILKREEL
+246 
-256 YKNDV
+256 
-261 ETFVKDLEPN
+261 
-271 VCLPKLIEVIKPE
+271 LPKLEIGYRRNTESGAPFNGFVVGFSVPLFENKGKVKMVRQQLLSTE
-284 VNLILKITKQKEQQ
+284 LSKEQVKSETSYNALQNFREAQKTKLLMDEYASLFKEHSDLLILKEALK
-298 LSSNLSP
+298 SG
-305 EQIEAISEIILR
+305 QISLI
-317 YLKQNNLT
+317 
-325 IKDIQ
+325 
-330 LSDLVDFV
+330 
-338 ISDSKNAISNTEYDF
+338 EY
-353 LDFSEIRALDTLL
+353 FSEAAIIYQSQLNYLQL
-366 GQKYANPFPVINQ
+366 ENKYH
-379 QQIELNLSI
+379 
-388 KQIPVLEAQ
+388 K
-397 IEQMKAQITGRD
+397 T
-409 YTLLKAYEENE
+409 
-420 ANIKRIERNIDE
+420 
-432 IGVEISKIDKRLHQF
+432 
-447 DVQTNQEPDPKY
+447 
-459 EALGKLKPFFDDVAN
+459 VASLFKN
-474 KLLKSKKLQIELKM
+474 KL

>member
-20 SGQITRE
+20 SGQIARE

-101 TRRQLNRQKNAMADH
+101 TRRQLNRQKNVMADH
-116 EYQLKRRE
+116 EYQLKRRA

-153 SELATLY
+153 SELAILY

-198 EEELKNLEAQ
+198 EEELIILNGNTPFQTEQLTYPAIVLPTDYAEIKDDVLNGELALAALEQESRVGHNLLKVAQ
-208 LQDALQY
+208 E
-215 SVANKEIYDNL
+215 SW
-226 KAGINQEATIKN
+226 
-238 KIEQTKIQ
+238 
-246 IDNILKREEL
+246 
-256 YKNDV
+256 
-261 ETFVKDLEPN
+261 
-271 VCLPKLIEVIKPE
+271 LPKLEIGYRRNTESGAPFNGFVVGFSVPLFENKGKVKMVRQQLLSTE
-284 VNLILKITKQKEQQ
+284 LSKEQVKSETSYNALQNFREAQKTKLLMDEYASLFKEHSDLLILKEALK
-298 LSSNLSP
+298 SG
-305 EQIEAISEIILR
+305 QISLI
-317 YLKQNNLT
+317 
-325 IKDIQ
+325 
-330 LSDLVDFV
+330 
-338 ISDSKNAISNTEYDF
+338 EY
-353 LDFSEIRALDTLL
+353 FSEAAIIYQSQLNYLQL
-366 GQKYANPFPVINQ
+366 ENKYH
-379 QQIELNLSI
+379 
-388 KQIPVLEAQ
+388 K
-397 IEQMKAQITGRD
+397 T
-409 YTLLKAYEENE
+409 
-420 ANIKRIERNIDE
+420 
-432 IGVEISKIDKRLHQF
+432 
-447 DVQTNQEPDPKY
+447 
-459 EALGKLKPFFDDVAN
+459 VASLFKN
-474 KLLKSKKLQIELKM
+474 KL

>member
-20 SGQITRE
+20 SGQIARE

-131 ICFDIILLRKEQL
+131 IGFDIILLRKEQL

-153 SELATLY
+153 SELAILY

-198 EEELKNLEAQ
+198 EEELIILNGNTPFQTEQLTYPAIVLPTDYAEIKDDVLNGELALAALEQESRVGHNLLKVAQ
-208 LQDALQY
+208 E
-215 SVANKEIYDNL
+215 SW
-226 KAGINQEATIKN
+226 
-238 KIEQTKIQ
+238 
-246 IDNILKREEL
+246 
-256 YKNDV
+256 
-261 ETFVKDLEPN
+261 
-271 VCLPKLIEVIKPE
+271 LPKLEIGYRRNTESGAPFNGFVVGFSVPLFENKGKVKMVRQQLLSTE
-284 VNLILKITKQKEQQ
+284 LSKEQVKSETAYNALQNFREAQKTKLLMDEYASLFKEHSDLLILKEALK
-298 LSSNLSP
+298 SG
-305 EQIEAISEIILR
+305 QISLI
-317 YLKQNNLT
+317 
-325 IKDIQ
+325 
-330 LSDLVDFV
+330 
-338 ISDSKNAISNTEYDF
+338 EY
-353 LDFSEIRALDTLL
+353 FSEAAIIYQSQLNYLQL
-366 GQKYANPFPVINQ
+366 ENKYH
-379 QQIELNLSI
+379 
-388 KQIPVLEAQ
+388 K
-397 IEQMKAQITGRD
+397 T
-409 YTLLKAYEENE
+409 
-420 ANIKRIERNIDE
+420 
-432 IGVEISKIDKRLHQF
+432 
-447 DVQTNQEPDPKY
+447 
-459 EALGKLKPFFDDVAN
+459 VASLFKN
-474 KLLKSKKLQIELKM
+474 KL

>member
-20 SGQITRE
+20 SGQIARE

-55 KTENKLSNN
+55 KTENKLNNN

-101 TRRQLNRQKNAMADH
+101 TRRQLNRQKNAMVDH
-116 EYQLKRRE
+116 EYQLKRRA

-131 ICFDIILLRKEQL
+131 ICFDIILLRKERL

-198 EEELKNLEAQ
+198 EEELIILNGSIPFQTEQLTYPSIVLPTDYAEIKDDVLNGELALAALEQESRVGHNLLKVAQ
-208 LQDALQY
+208 E
-215 SVANKEIYDNL
+215 SW
-226 KAGINQEATIKN
+226 
-238 KIEQTKIQ
+238 
-246 IDNILKREEL
+246 
-256 YKNDV
+256 
-261 ETFVKDLEPN
+261 
-271 VCLPKLIEVIKPE
+271 LPKLEIGYRRNTESGAPFNGFVVGFSVPLFENKGKVKMARQQLLSTE
-284 VNLILKITKQKEQQ
+284 LSKEQVKSETAYNALQNFREAQKTKLLMDEYASLFKEHSDLLILKEALK
-298 LSSNLSP
+298 SG
-305 EQIEAISEIILR
+305 QISLI
-317 YLKQNNLT
+317 
-325 IKDIQ
+325 
-330 LSDLVDFV
+330 
-338 ISDSKNAISNTEYDF
+338 EY
-353 LDFSEIRALDTLL
+353 FSEAAIIYQSQLNYLQL
-366 GQKYANPFPVINQ
+366 ENKYH
-379 QQIELNLSI
+379 
-388 KQIPVLEAQ
+388 K
-397 IEQMKAQITGRD
+397 T
-409 YTLLKAYEENE
+409 
-420 ANIKRIERNIDE
+420 
-432 IGVEISKIDKRLHQF
+432 
-447 DVQTNQEPDPKY
+447 
-459 EALGKLKPFFDDVAN
+459 VASLFKN
-474 KLLKSKKLQIELKM
+474 KL

>member
-131 ICFDIILLRKEQL
+131 IGFDIILLRKEQL

-198 EEELKNLEAQ
+198 EEELIILNGNTPFQTEQLTYPAIVLPTDYAEIKDDVLNGELALAALEQESRVGHNLLKVAQ
-208 LQDALQY
+208 E
-215 SVANKEIYDNL
+215 SW
-226 KAGINQEATIKN
+226 
-238 KIEQTKIQ
+238 
-246 IDNILKREEL
+246 
-256 YKNDV
+256 
-261 ETFVKDLEPN
+261 
-271 VCLPKLIEVIKPE
+271 LPKLEIGYRRNTESGAPFNGFVVGFSVPLFENKGKVKMARQQLLSTE
-284 VNLILKITKQKEQQ
+284 LSKEQVKSETSYNALQNFREAQKTKLLMDEYASLFKEHSDLLILKEALK
-298 LSSNLSP
+298 SG
-305 EQIEAISEIILR
+305 QISLI
-317 YLKQNNLT
+317 
-325 IKDIQ
+325 
-330 LSDLVDFV
+330 
-338 ISDSKNAISNTEYDF
+338 EY
-353 LDFSEIRALDTLL
+353 FSEAAIIYQSQLNYLQL
-366 GQKYANPFPVINQ
+366 ENKYH
-379 QQIELNLSI
+379 
-388 KQIPVLEAQ
+388 K
-397 IEQMKAQITGRD
+397 T
-409 YTLLKAYEENE
+409 
-420 ANIKRIERNIDE
+420 
-432 IGVEISKIDKRLHQF
+432 
-447 DVQTNQEPDPKY
+447 
-459 EALGKLKPFFDDVAN
+459 VAN
-474 KLLKSKKLQIELKM
+474 LFKNKL

>member
-14 FGNISA
+14 LGNISA
-20 SGQITRE
+20 SGQIARE

-153 SELATLY
+153 SELAILY

-198 EEELKNLEAQ
+198 EEELIILNGSIPFQTEQLTYPSIVLPTDYAEIKDDVLNGELALAALEQESRVGHNLLKVAQ
-208 LQDALQY
+208 E
-215 SVANKEIYDNL
+215 SW
-226 KAGINQEATIKN
+226 
-238 KIEQTKIQ
+238 
-246 IDNILKREEL
+246 
-256 YKNDV
+256 
-261 ETFVKDLEPN
+261 
-271 VCLPKLIEVIKPE
+271 LPKLEIGYRRNTESGAPFNGFVVGFSVPLFENKGKVKMARQQLLSTE
-284 VNLILKITKQKEQQ
+284 LSKEQVKSETSYNALQNFREAQKTKLLMDEYASLFKEHSDLLILKEALK
-298 LSSNLSP
+298 SG
-305 EQIEAISEIILR
+305 QISLI
-317 YLKQNNLT
+317 
-325 IKDIQ
+325 
-330 LSDLVDFV
+330 
-338 ISDSKNAISNTEYDF
+338 EY
-353 LDFSEIRALDTLL
+353 FSEAAIIYQSQLNYLQL
-366 GQKYANPFPVINQ
+366 ENKYH
-379 QQIELNLSI
+379 
-388 KQIPVLEAQ
+388 K
-397 IEQMKAQITGRD
+397 T
-409 YTLLKAYEENE
+409 
-420 ANIKRIERNIDE
+420 
-432 IGVEISKIDKRLHQF
+432 
-447 DVQTNQEPDPKY
+447 
-459 EALGKLKPFFDDVAN
+459 VASLFKN
-474 KLLKSKKLQIELKM
+474 KL

>member
-20 SGQITRE
+20 SGQIARE

-55 KTENKLSNN
+55 KTENKLNNN

-198 EEELKNLEAQ
+198 EEELIILNGNTPFQTEQLTYPAIVLPTDYAEIKDDVLNGELALAALEQESRVGHNLLKVAQ
-208 LQDALQY
+208 E
-215 SVANKEIYDNL
+215 SW
-226 KAGINQEATIKN
+226 
-238 KIEQTKIQ
+238 
-246 IDNILKREEL
+246 
-256 YKNDV
+256 
-261 ETFVKDLEPN
+261 
-271 VCLPKLIEVIKPE
+271 LPKLEIGYRRNTESGAPFNGFVVGFSVPLFENKGKVKMVRQQLLSTE
-284 VNLILKITKQKEQQ
+284 LSKEQVKSETAYNALQNFREAQKTKLLMDEYASLFKEHSDLLILKEALK
-298 LSSNLSP
+298 SG
-305 EQIEAISEIILR
+305 QISLI
-317 YLKQNNLT
+317 
-325 IKDIQ
+325 
-330 LSDLVDFV
+330 
-338 ISDSKNAISNTEYDF
+338 EY
-353 LDFSEIRALDTLL
+353 FSEAAIIYQSQLNYLQL
-366 GQKYANPFPVINQ
+366 ENKYH
-379 QQIELNLSI
+379 
-388 KQIPVLEAQ
+388 K
-397 IEQMKAQITGRD
+397 T
-409 YTLLKAYEENE
+409 
-420 ANIKRIERNIDE
+420 
-432 IGVEISKIDKRLHQF
+432 
-447 DVQTNQEPDPKY
+447 
-459 EALGKLKPFFDDVAN
+459 VASLFKN
-474 KLLKSKKLQIELKM
+474 KL

>member
-1 MRKIKIVLYLVIC
+1 MRKIKIFLYLVIC

-101 TRRQLNRQKNAMADH
+101 TRRQLNRQKNAMVDH
-116 EYQLKRRE
+116 EYQLKRRA

-153 SELATLY
+153 SELAILY

-198 EEELKNLEAQ
+198 EEELIILNGNTPFQTEQLTYPAIVLPTDYAEIKDDVLNGELALAALEQESRVGHNLLKVAQ
-208 LQDALQY
+208 E
-215 SVANKEIYDNL
+215 SW
-226 KAGINQEATIKN
+226 
-238 KIEQTKIQ
+238 
-246 IDNILKREEL
+246 
-256 YKNDV
+256 
-261 ETFVKDLEPN
+261 
-271 VCLPKLIEVIKPE
+271 LPKLEIGYRRNTESGAPFNGFVVGFSVPLFENKGKVKMVRQQLLSTE
-284 VNLILKITKQKEQQ
+284 LSKEQVKSETSYNALQNFREAQKTKLLMDEYASLFKEHSDLLILKEALK
-298 LSSNLSP
+298 SG
-305 EQIEAISEIILR
+305 QISLI
-317 YLKQNNLT
+317 
-325 IKDIQ
+325 
-330 LSDLVDFV
+330 
-338 ISDSKNAISNTEYDF
+338 EY
-353 LDFSEIRALDTLL
+353 FSEAAIIYQSQLNYLQL
-366 GQKYANPFPVINQ
+366 ENKYH
-379 QQIELNLSI
+379 
-388 KQIPVLEAQ
+388 K
-397 IEQMKAQITGRD
+397 T
-409 YTLLKAYEENE
+409 
-420 ANIKRIERNIDE
+420 
-432 IGVEISKIDKRLHQF
+432 
-447 DVQTNQEPDPKY
+447 
-459 EALGKLKPFFDDVAN
+459 VASLFKN
-474 KLLKSKKLQIELKM
+474 KL

>member
-1 MRKIKIVLYLVIC
+1 MRKIKIFLYLVIC

-131 ICFDIILLRKEQL
+131 IGFDIILLREEQL

-153 SELATLY
+153 SELAILY

-198 EEELKNLEAQ
+198 EEELIILNGSIPFQTEQ
-208 LQDALQY
+208 LTYPSIVLPTDYA
-215 SVANKEIYDNL
+215 EIKDDVLN
-226 KAGINQEATIKN
+226 
-238 KIEQTKIQ
+238 
-246 IDNILKREEL
+246 EEL
-256 YKNDV
+256 ALAA
-261 ETFVKDLEPN
+261 LEQESRVGHN
-271 VCLPKLIEVIKPE
+271 LLKVAQESWLPKLEIGYRRNTESGAPFNGFVVGFSVPLFENKGKVKMVRQQLLSTE
-284 VNLILKITKQKEQQ
+284 LSKEQVKSETAYNALQNFREAQKTKLLMDEYASLFKEHSDLLILKEALK
-298 LSSNLSP
+298 SG
-305 EQIEAISEIILR
+305 QISLI
-317 YLKQNNLT
+317 
-325 IKDIQ
+325 
-330 LSDLVDFV
+330 
-338 ISDSKNAISNTEYDF
+338 EY
-353 LDFSEIRALDTLL
+353 FSEAAIIYQSQLNYLQL
-366 GQKYANPFPVINQ
+366 ENKYH
-379 QQIELNLSI
+379 
-388 KQIPVLEAQ
+388 K
-397 IEQMKAQITGRD
+397 T
-409 YTLLKAYEENE
+409 
-420 ANIKRIERNIDE
+420 
-432 IGVEISKIDKRLHQF
+432 
-447 DVQTNQEPDPKY
+447 
-459 EALGKLKPFFDDVAN
+459 VAN
-474 KLLKSKKLQIELKM
+474 LFKNKL

>member
-20 SGQITRE
+20 SGQIARE

-116 EYQLKRRE
+116 EYQLKRRA

-153 SELATLY
+153 SELAILY

-198 EEELKNLEAQ
+198 EEELIILNGNTPFQTEQLTYPAIVLPTDYAEIKDDVLNGELALAALEQESRVGHNLLKVAQ
-208 LQDALQY
+208 E
-215 SVANKEIYDNL
+215 SW
-226 KAGINQEATIKN
+226 
-238 KIEQTKIQ
+238 
-246 IDNILKREEL
+246 
-256 YKNDV
+256 
-261 ETFVKDLEPN
+261 
-271 VCLPKLIEVIKPE
+271 LPKLEIGYRRNTESGAPFNGFVVGFSVPLFENKGKVKMARQQLLSTE
-284 VNLILKITKQKEQQ
+284 LSKEQVKSETAYNALQNFREAQKTKLLMDEYASLFKEHSDLLILKEALK
-298 LSSNLSP
+298 SG
-305 EQIEAISEIILR
+305 QISLI
-317 YLKQNNLT
+317 
-325 IKDIQ
+325 
-330 LSDLVDFV
+330 
-338 ISDSKNAISNTEYDF
+338 EY
-353 LDFSEIRALDTLL
+353 FSEAAIIYQSQLNYLQL
-366 GQKYANPFPVINQ
+366 ENKYH
-379 QQIELNLSI
+379 
-388 KQIPVLEAQ
+388 K
-397 IEQMKAQITGRD
+397 T
-409 YTLLKAYEENE
+409 
-420 ANIKRIERNIDE
+420 
-432 IGVEISKIDKRLHQF
+432 
-447 DVQTNQEPDPKY
+447 
-459 EALGKLKPFFDDVAN
+459 VASLFKN
-474 KLLKSKKLQIELKM
+474 KL

>member
-153 SELATLY
+153 SELAILY

-198 EEELKNLEAQ
+198 EEELIILNGNTPFQTEQLTYPAIVLPTDYAEIKDDVLNGELALAALEQESRVGHNLLKVAQ
-208 LQDALQY
+208 E
-215 SVANKEIYDNL
+215 SW
-226 KAGINQEATIKN
+226 
-238 KIEQTKIQ
+238 
-246 IDNILKREEL
+246 
-256 YKNDV
+256 
-261 ETFVKDLEPN
+261 
-271 VCLPKLIEVIKPE
+271 LPKLEIGYRRNTESGAPFNGFVVGFSVPLFENKGKVKMVRQQLLSTE
-284 VNLILKITKQKEQQ
+284 LSKEQVKSETSYNALQNFREAQKTKLLMDEYASLFKEHSDLLILKEALK
-298 LSSNLSP
+298 SG
-305 EQIEAISEIILR
+305 QISLI
-317 YLKQNNLT
+317 
-325 IKDIQ
+325 
-330 LSDLVDFV
+330 
-338 ISDSKNAISNTEYDF
+338 EY
-353 LDFSEIRALDTLL
+353 FSEAAIIYQSQLNYLQL
-366 GQKYANPFPVINQ
+366 ENKYH
-379 QQIELNLSI
+379 
-388 KQIPVLEAQ
+388 K
-397 IEQMKAQITGRD
+397 T
-409 YTLLKAYEENE
+409 
-420 ANIKRIERNIDE
+420 
-432 IGVEISKIDKRLHQF
+432 
-447 DVQTNQEPDPKY
+447 
-459 EALGKLKPFFDDVAN
+459 VASLFKN
-474 KLLKSKKLQIELKM
+474 KL

>member
-20 SGQITRE
+20 SGQIARE

-55 KTENKLSNN
+55 KTENKLNNN

-101 TRRQLNRQKNAMADH
+101 TRRQLNRQKNAMVDH
-116 EYQLKRRE
+116 EYQLKRRA
-124 ILLKAQE
+124 ILIKAQE

-153 SELATLY
+153 SELAILY

-198 EEELKNLEAQ
+198 EEELIILNGSIPFQTEQLTYPSIVLPTDYAEIKDDVLNGELALAALEQESRVGHNLLKVAQ
-208 LQDALQY
+208 E
-215 SVANKEIYDNL
+215 SW
-226 KAGINQEATIKN
+226 
-238 KIEQTKIQ
+238 
-246 IDNILKREEL
+246 
-256 YKNDV
+256 
-261 ETFVKDLEPN
+261 
-271 VCLPKLIEVIKPE
+271 LPKLEIGYRRNTESGAPFNGFVVGFSVPLFENKGKVKMVRQQLLSTE
-284 VNLILKITKQKEQQ
+284 LSKEQVKSETAYNALQNFREAQKTKLLMDEYASLFKEHSDLLILKEALK
-298 LSSNLSP
+298 SG
-305 EQIEAISEIILR
+305 QISLI
-317 YLKQNNLT
+317 
-325 IKDIQ
+325 
-330 LSDLVDFV
+330 
-338 ISDSKNAISNTEYDF
+338 EY
-353 LDFSEIRALDTLL
+353 FSEAAIIYQSQLNYLQL
-366 GQKYANPFPVINQ
+366 ENKYH
-379 QQIELNLSI
+379 
-388 KQIPVLEAQ
+388 K
-397 IEQMKAQITGRD
+397 T
-409 YTLLKAYEENE
+409 
-420 ANIKRIERNIDE
+420 
-432 IGVEISKIDKRLHQF
+432 
-447 DVQTNQEPDPKY
+447 
-459 EALGKLKPFFDDVAN
+459 VASLFKN
-474 KLLKSKKLQIELKM
+474 KL

>member
-1 MRKIKIVLYLVIC
+1 MRKIKIFLYLVIC

-101 TRRQLNRQKNAMADH
+101 TRRQLNRQKNVMADH
-116 EYQLKRRE
+116 EYQLKRRA

-153 SELATLY
+153 SELAILY

-198 EEELKNLEAQ
+198 EEELIILNGSIPFQTEQLTYPSIVLPTDYAEIKDDVLNGELALAALEQESRVGHNLLKVAQ
-208 LQDALQY
+208 E
-215 SVANKEIYDNL
+215 SW
-226 KAGINQEATIKN
+226 
-238 KIEQTKIQ
+238 
-246 IDNILKREEL
+246 
-256 YKNDV
+256 
-261 ETFVKDLEPN
+261 
-271 VCLPKLIEVIKPE
+271 LPKLEIGYRRNTESGAPFNGFVVGFSVPLFENKGKVKMVRQQLLSTE
-284 VNLILKITKQKEQQ
+284 LSKEQVKSETSYNALQNFREAQKTKLLMDEYASLFKEHSDLLILKEALK
-298 LSSNLSP
+298 SG
-305 EQIEAISEIILR
+305 QISLI
-317 YLKQNNLT
+317 
-325 IKDIQ
+325 
-330 LSDLVDFV
+330 
-338 ISDSKNAISNTEYDF
+338 EY
-353 LDFSEIRALDTLL
+353 FSEAAIIYQSQLNYLQL
-366 GQKYANPFPVINQ
+366 ENKYH
-379 QQIELNLSI
+379 
-388 KQIPVLEAQ
+388 K
-397 IEQMKAQITGRD
+397 T
-409 YTLLKAYEENE
+409 
-420 ANIKRIERNIDE
+420 
-432 IGVEISKIDKRLHQF
+432 
-447 DVQTNQEPDPKY
+447 
-459 EALGKLKPFFDDVAN
+459 VASLFKN
-474 KLLKSKKLQIELKM
+474 KL